1 MMFEYRFLSGRVIL
15 FFVAVMM
22 VSCSASKKVVEQET
36 YLFTGFDHW
45 NYSMADFIEN
55 DDVIAAI
62 IEPYKSDIQDQLNT
76 VLTRSTAIIE
86 RGQPEGPLGNLTADI
101 LRNRATREMNETVHI
116 AILNNGGLRVPL
128 PAGPVNIG
136 HIFELM
142 PFENHITILKLTGD
156 QVITLADEIAAAGGE
171 PVSGIRFRINNGKA
185 EDVLVGNKSAD
196 PDANY
201 WVATNNWLAD
211 GGGDMPTLWSPQE
224 RRDMQILI
232 RDAFIEYLKF
242 MPAIE
247 PVTDSR
253 IR

>member
-1 MMFEYRFLSGRVIL
+1 MFEYRLLSGRVIL
-15 FFVAVMM
+15 FLVGFLM
-22 VSCSASKKVVEQET
+22 VSCSASRKGVEQET
-36 YLFTGFDHW
+36 YFFTGFDHW
-45 NYSMADFIEN
+45 NYSMADFI
-55 DDVIAAI
+55 DDDEVVAAI
-62 IEPYKSDIQDQLNT
+62 IDPYRSDIQDQLNT

-86 RGQPEGPLGNLTADI
+86 RGKPEGALGNLTADI

-116 AILNNGGLRVPL
+116 SILNNGGLRVPL
-128 PAGPVNIG
+128 PAGPVNVG

-142 PFENHITILKLTGD
+142 PFENHITILKLTGE
-156 QVITLADEIAAAGGE
+156 QVLRLADEIAAAGGE

-185 EDVLVGNKSAD
+185 EDVLIGNRTAD
-196 PDANY
+196 PDTNY

-211 GGGDMPTLWSPQE
+211 GGGDMPTLWSPLE
-224 RRDMQILI
+224 RLDKQILL

-247 PVTDSR
+247 PATDSR

>member
-1 MMFEYRFLSGRVIL
+1 MFEYRLLSGRVIL
-15 FFVAVMM
+15 LLVTVMM
-22 VSCSASKKVVEQET
+22 VSCSVPRKGVEQET

-45 NYSMADFIEN
+45 NYSMADFIDE
-55 DDVIAAI
+55 DEDVEAI
-62 IEPYKSDIQDQLNT
+62 INPYRSDIQDQLST
-76 VLTRSTAIIE
+76 VLTTSTAVIE

-128 PAGPVNIG
+128 PAGPINVG

-142 PFENHITILKLTGD
+142 PFENHITILKLTGE
-156 QVITLADEIAAAGGE
+156 QVRNLADEIAAAGGE

-185 EDVLVGNKSAD
+185 EDVLVGNRTAE

-211 GGGDMPTLWSPQE
+211 GGGDMPTLWAPLE
-224 RRDMQILI
+224 RLDKMVLI

-242 MPAIE
+242 MPTIE